1 METDSAID
9 RSDRWD
15 IRHFPTIDSTN
26 RWVLD
31 EARAGAPS
39 GLVASADHQ
48 SAGRGRLGRAWV
60 APPGT
65 SLLVSVLLRLEIEL
79 EKVNTVAM
87 AASLALLEGLP
98 SELSSRSGLKWPN
111 DVVVGDRKL
120 AGVLAESILPPGD
133 KSNNPEI
140 AVVVGVGCN
149 LEQKEFPAEV
159 SAIATSCAL
168 ELEKTITR
176 DDLLNSFLSRLAFWS
191 DEISSGN
198 HWSVISAY
206 RARLVTLGTSVRVD
220 LGNETFEGIAT
231 DIDSSGR
238 LLVTKINGEHVVV
251 SVGDVVH
258 LRSF

>member
-1 METDSAID
+1 M
-9 RSDRWD
+9 
-15 IRHFPTIDSTN
+15 
-26 RWVLD
+26 
-31 EARAGAPS
+31 
-39 GLVASADHQ
+39 
-48 SAGRGRLGRAWV
+48 
-60 APPGT
+60 
-65 SLLVSVLLRLEIEL
+65 
-79 EKVNTVAM
+79 
-87 AASLALLEGLP
+87 
-98 SELSSRSGLKWPN
+98 
-111 DVVVGDRKL
+111 
-120 AGVLAESILPPGD
+120 
-133 KSNNPEI
+133 
-140 AVVVGVGCN
+140 VGVGCN

-159 SAIATSCAL
+159 SAVATSCAL

-176 DDLLNSFLSRLAFWS
+176 DDLLSSFLSRLAFWS

-220 LGNETFEGIAT
+220 LGNETFEGVAT